1 MTISANSITIKIMES
16 GIVDPQRKTVTVNY
30 FENDLL
36 NVPYTFDSVIKVN
49 IYKDLYI
56 DFSEIVKTLY
66 I

>member
-1 MTISANSITIKIMES
+1 MSHKFCW
-16 GIVDPQRKTVTVNY
+16 IVDPQRKTVTVNY

-49 IYKDLYI
+49 ICKDLYI